1 MVYAILKEKK
11 IVMSLRTEKIK
22 IVYDII
28 SFNVREREVYDL
40 SQDKV
45 GLSNI
50 IKTSRY
56 LKDRKLLMTIA
67 KQRALKLEK
76 EN

>member
-1 MVYAILKEKK
+1 
-11 IVMSLRTEKIK
+11 MSLRTEKIK

-40 SQDKV
+40 SQDKW